1 MHRPSW
7 HQTFMRIAE
16 ELSERSTC
24 IRRQVG
30 AVLVDRNNR
39 VLGVGYNGAP
49 PGQPHCEELG
59 CLRQE
64 LEVPSGQ
71 RHEICRAVHAE
82 INALLWSRRP
92 DEPGGCTLY
101 VTEQP
106 CSICAR
112 IIAASPIGID
122 TIVYGGSYPDEF
134 TAEILKLSGI
144 DLLDYEKLVEE

>member
-1 MHRPSW
+1 ME
-7 HQTFMRIAE
+7 IAYG
-16 ELSERSTC
+16 LSKRSTC

-49 PGQPHCEELG
+49 PGQSHCEELG
-59 CLRQE
+59 CLREE
-64 LEVPSGQ
+64 LQVPSGE

-92 DEPGGCTLY
+92 DEPGNCTLY

-112 IIAASPIGID
+112 IIAASPIGINR
-122 TIVYGGSYPDEF
+122 IIYRGKYPDEF
-134 TAEILKLSGI
+134 TAEILEMSGI
-144 DLLDYEKLVEE
+144 DLVAFADLIAD